1 MDRNIIIELKL
12 RIVITTLMVV
22 MTMFFAPCSIVAQ
35 DNPYR
40 IDNDLFDL
48 YQKAYKEKN
57 NKKGFVLADSLYSL
71 AKKRSNGK
79 AACLS
84 LTVAAAY
91 HRSRNDLKNLE
102 NTVEMLKSEARNVG
116 LNTYFYYA
124 YSLLSVYC
132 LNTHRTMKALQ
143 VIKEM
148 GDVAY
153 SENDNYGIHTYQK
166 LKGNLYYVYGDYV
179 KATECYKEAIDIH
192 DKYFKKQ
199 DCSNAYI
206 DLAQCLDKLTRRDE
220 AIALLKK
227 GLDNARNPY
236 SKPAM
241 YCRLCKL
248 LFWDKKYDE
257 YRKTFAEAEKQFDKG
272 FDNEDVL
279 NLKVMMAL
287 VDNDPQKALELAA
300 QHKAKAYKD
309 EAMRD
314 IFVATGQYDKAYL
327 IYIQRACDVEW
338 AVRRNSAEYD
348 LAEYDAWI
356 ETNELQLSKARLEYE
371 LAQQRIRKAEEE
383 NKIHQQMQE
392 NVAMKLANDE
402 QTIAKMRTDSL
413 SRAAEAEM
421 HEAEMARLAAENKQN
436 RLIMYAAAIFFII
449 IIVYAA
455 FARKRTKMAIGL
467 LEEKQVQLASA
478 LNKAQEAERVKNAFV
493 ESFGQKVNE
502 PMNKVLALSKTLI
515 DNNGTLDEKEKEKQC
530 EEMATTAETLTA
542 MLDGVLKNAL
552 NNSARNAAKT
562 IILLLTAMTSF
573 LPAWSLGVEKEIGDE
588 LDKGHTLTALKKAVQ
603 EKKEAEAVNDTR
615 RLFVACRM
623 AGDVFFKRHY
633 FKRAQDE
640 YEEAA
645 AMLLSRKV
653 YGIDPTLMFV
663 NMSRICRMHKEYDD
677 ARRYLNDAVAF
688 DKRRNHVKAITRE
701 RAKLDF
707 ETYGKDIPV
716 AIVSDMTPEE
726 QLRHKE
732 MSYVKQGKWEE
743 ACRVFQEEVVM
754 HRRCIEEI
762 LKNDRLEMSKVAG
775 NRKLE
780 SENMRMKAVSSNLL
794 AQQVSREGELAK
806 SLLTKQRLVTESNAL
821 LLNKL
826 KAEARLGNTK
836 AARDR
841 KVMEMHRQQTKLHRW
856 GAMVTAIL
864 LALVIVMALSYF
876 YHSYIHK
883 KRLREKNEE
892 LDRALKEVEKSEKT
906 KTMFIQNMSH
916 EIRTPLNAIVGFT
929 QLITA
934 QTEELSEEEK
944 TGFVNIVRNNS
955 ELLRHLVHDVTSLSE
970 LGSGQYVANLT
981 DWKLNQLCRQ
991 ALETVRHRARPDV
1004 PLVFET
1010 NVSDNFM
1017 IRTDV
1022 HRLMEVLI
1030 NFLTNAIKYTEQG
1043 NITLQCQKD
1052 EEEGKLTL
1060 AVADT
1065 GVGIPKEKR
1074 AEIFERFAKL
1084 DSFHQ
1089 GTGLGLH
1096 ICTMIA
1102 KMLNGEVGVDPEYNE
1117 GARFYLKLK
1126 L

>member
-1 MDRNIIIELKL
+1 MDWKQIFDPKHK
-12 RIVITTLMVV
+12 IVITTLLVV
-22 MTMFFAPCSIVAQ
+22 MTMLIAPCSIVAQ
-35 DNPYR
+35 DNPYK

-84 LTVAAAY
+84 LTIAAAY
-91 HRSRNDLKNLE
+91 HRSRNDLKNFE

-166 LKGNLYYVYGDYV
+166 LMGNLYYVYGDYV

-192 DKYFKKQ
+192 DKYFKEQ

-220 AIALLKK
+220 AIALLRK

-236 SKPAM
+236 SKPAL
-241 YCRLCKL
+241 YFRLCKL

-257 YRKTFAEAEKQFDKG
+257 YRKTFAEAEKQFNKG
-272 FDNEDVL
+272 FEKEDFL
-279 NLKVMMAL
+279 NMRVMRAL
-287 VDNDPQKALELAA
+287 VDNDVNKALELAA
-300 QHKAKAYKD
+300 QHQAKVYKD

-314 IFVATGQYDKAYL
+314 IYVATGQFDKAYP
-327 IYIQRACDVEW
+327 IFMQRACDVEW
-338 AVRRNSAEYD
+338 AVRRNSAEYN
-348 LAEYDAWI
+348 LAEYDASI
-356 ETNELQLSKARLEYE
+356 ETNELQLSKAKLEYE
-371 LAQQRIRKAEEE
+371 LAMQRIRKAEEE
-383 NKIHQQMQE
+383 NRIHRQMQE
-392 NVAMKLANDE
+392 NGAMKLANDSH
-402 QTIAKMRTDSL
+402 TIARMRTDSL
-413 SRAAEAEM
+413 SRAAEAET
-421 HEAEMARLAAENKQN
+421 HEAEMVRLAAENEQN
-436 RLIMYAAAIFFII
+436 RLIMYAAAAFFFII
-449 IIVYAA
+449 IAYAA
-455 FARKRTKMAIGL
+455 FARKRNKAAIASL
-467 LEEKQVQLASA
+467 KEKQAQLASA
-478 LNKAQEAERVKNAFV
+478 LNKAQEAERVKTAFV
-493 ESFGQKVNE
+493 DSFGQKVTA
-502 PMNKVLALSKTLI
+502 PMNKVLELSKSLI
-515 DNNGTLDEKEKEKQC
+515 DNGEEINAKEREKRC
-530 EEMATTAETLTA
+530 GEMTTTAETLTA

-552 NNSARNAAKT
+552 DDSARNAAKT
-562 IILLLTAMTSF
+562 IILLLTVVSSC
-573 LPAWSLGVEKEIGDE
+573 LPAWSHVAEKEMRDA
-588 LDKGHTLTALKKAVQ
+588 LDKGHTLTALRMAMQ
-603 EKKEAEAVNDTR
+603 EKREATAVNDTR

-633 FKRAQDE
+633 YKRAQDE

-645 AMLLSRKV
+645 AMLLSGNIS
-653 YGIDPTLMFV
+653 GIDPTLMFV
-663 NMSRICRMHKEYDD
+663 NLARICRMHKEYDD
-677 ARRYLNDAVAF
+677 ARRYLKDAMAF
-688 DKRRNHVKAITRE
+688 DKRRNYTKVITRE
-701 RAKLDF
+701 KAKLDF
-707 ETYGKDIPV
+707 ETCGKDIPA
-716 AIVSDMTPEE
+716 AILSDMTPAER
-726 QLRHKE
+726 LRHEE
-732 MSYVKQGKWEE
+732 MSYVKQGKWED

-754 HRRCIEEI
+754 HRRNIEDV
-762 LKNDRLEMSKVAG
+762 LKNDRLEMSEMAG

-780 SENMRMKAVSSNLL
+780 SENMRMKTASSNML
-794 AQQVSREGELAK
+794 AEQVIREGELAK
-806 SLLTKQRLVTESNAL
+806 SLLTKQRLLTESNAL
-821 LLNKL
+821 LLNKM
-826 KAEARLGNTK
+826 KAEARFGDTK

-856 GAMVTAIL
+856 GAMATAIL
-864 LALVIVMALSYF
+864 LVLVIVVTLSYF
-876 YHSYIHK
+876 YHSNKHK
-883 KRLREKNEE
+883 KKLREKNEE
-892 LDRALKEVEKSEKT
+892 LDKALKDVEKSEKT

-929 QLITA
+929 KLITSQA
-934 QTEELSEEEK
+934 EELSEGEK
-944 TGFVNIVRNNS
+944 AEFVNIVRNNT

-981 DWKLNQLCRQ
+981 DCKLNALCRQ
-991 ALETVRHRARPDV
+991 SLETVRHRKRQGV

-1010 NVSDNFM
+1010 NVADGFM

-1022 HRLMEVLI
+1022 HRVMEVLI

-1043 NITLQCQKD
+1043 SITLQCLKD
-1052 EEEGKLTL
+1052 EAEGKVTL

-1065 GVGIPKEKR
+1065 GVGIPEKKR
-1074 AEIFERFAKL
+1074 GEIFDRFAKL

-1096 ICTMIA
+1096 ICTVIA
-1102 KMLNGEVGVDPEYNE
+1102 KMLNGEVGVDPDYNK
-1117 GARFYLKLK
+1117 GARFYLKLNI
-1126 L
+1126 